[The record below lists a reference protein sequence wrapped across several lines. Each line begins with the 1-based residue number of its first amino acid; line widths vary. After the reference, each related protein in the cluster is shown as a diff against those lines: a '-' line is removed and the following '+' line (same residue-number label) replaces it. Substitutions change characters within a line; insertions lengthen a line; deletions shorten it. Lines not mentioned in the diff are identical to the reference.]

1 MRNTVKTAAM
11 PRADLA
17 IQWLSSTGPS
27 ADVLA
32 TARYLLDLERATRQA
47 LPAGLAQACKAA
59 RVDGQQMTLAVP
71 SPAHAAKLRQLAP
84 SVAAKLSEQGWNIS
98 EVSVKVQARL
108 AENRTKPLQ
117 SGNTQPLDAA
127 ALHAFDELSSRL
139 RPGPLADAVRR
150 LLSHHKS

>member
-1 MRNTVKTAAM
+1 MRNVVKTAAV

-17 IQWLSSTGPS
+17 IQWLSSGGPS

-32 TARYLLDLERATRQA
+32 TARYLLDLERATHKA

-59 RVDGQQMTLAVP
+59 RIDGQQMTLAVP

-84 SVAAKLSEQGWNIS
+84 SIAAKLSEQGWNIS

-108 AENRTKPLQ
+108 SENRIKPLQ
-117 SGNTQPLDAA
+117 AGNTQPLDTA
-127 ALHAFDELSSRL
+127 ALHAFDELSTRL

-150 LLSHHKS
+150 LLNHHRA